1 MSARNNAPDPVPMS
15 LATVPQRGWAQD
27 HLGTMIFL
35 AVLVHALVILGVG
48 FSVDPTQQPSR
59 EPLDITW
66 VTDPEA
72 SAPEPDE
79 VIEHIATRAQ
89 AASGAGEEIRQAE
102 APEATDTGAGA
113 PAPTGAELPV
123 PEPAPLVREPLPA
136 EPEPDPEREK
146 VTARTDTQP
155 PDAPE
160 PTEPENRAS
169 VDTEERPSAATLMN
183 RGLESARA
191 APAEERQT
199 FSTRARR
206 TRYLDS
212 LAARSA
218 PEAAYL
224 QAWINKVE
232 RLGNLNYP
240 DEARRRGLSGT
251 LVLSVRLNPAGEL
264 RDVEVARSS
273 GEPVLDQAAIR
284 IVELAAPYAPFT
296 EAMREE
302 YDELVITR
310 TWAFRRDRVEP
321 IR

>member
-1 MSARNNAPDPVPMS
+1 
-15 LATVPQRGWAQD
+15 
-27 HLGTMIFL
+27 MIFL
-35 AVLVHALVILGVG
+35 AVVAHALIILGIG
-48 FSVDPTQQPSR
+48 FAVDPIEAPTR

-66 VTDPEA
+66 VTDPD
-72 SAPEPDE
+72 APPPELDAE
-79 VIEHIATRAQ
+79 VEHIATRDQ
-89 AASGAGEEIRQAE
+89 AASGEGEEIREAQAPDAE
-102 APEATDTGAGA
+102 DAGV
-113 PAPTGAELPV
+113 G
-123 PEPAPLVREPLPA
+123 
-136 EPEPDPEREK
+136 EPEPEGLDAPLPEAGPLIMDPAQPEPEPEPEQIAADTPDERAAPPEVADPEPLE
-146 VTARTDTQP
+146 A
-155 PDAPE
+155 PDAE
-160 PTEPENRAS
+160 
-169 VDTEERPSAATLMN
+169 DRPSAATLMN

-199 FSTRARR
+199 FSTRASR

-232 RLGNLNYP
+232 RLGNVNYP

-251 LVLSVRLNPAGEL
+251 LVLSVRLNPEGEL
-264 RDVEVARSS
+264 INIEVARSS

-310 TWAFRRDRVEP
+310 TWAFRRDQMEQ

>member
-1 MSARNNAPDPVPMS
+1 MTAKTTPDPSPGGAFPPESPRV
-15 LATVPQRGWAQD
+15 QD

-35 AVLVHALVILGVG
+35 AIVAHALIILGIG
-48 FSVDPTQQPSR
+48 FAVDPIESPTR

-66 VTDPEA
+66 VTDPDA
-72 SAPEPDE
+72 PPPEPE
-79 VIEHIATRAQ
+79 EAVEHIATQDQ
-89 AASGAGEEIRQAE
+89 AASGEGEEVREAQ
-102 APEATDTGAGA
+102 APEAEDAGV
-113 PAPTGAELPV
+113 G
-123 PEPAPLVREPLPA
+123 
-136 EPEPDPEREK
+136 EPEPEGLDAPLPEAGPLVMDPALPEPEPEPEQVTAEAEDDRAPPPEVADPEPLE
-146 VTARTDTQP
+146 A
-155 PDAPE
+155 PDAE
-160 PTEPENRAS
+160 
-169 VDTEERPSAATLMN
+169 DQPSAATLMN

-191 APAEERQT
+191 APADERQT
-199 FSTRARR
+199 FSTRANR

-251 LVLSVRLNPAGEL
+251 LVLSVRLNPEGEL
-264 RDVEVARSS
+264 INIEIARSS

-310 TWAFRRDRVEP
+310 TWAFRRDQMEQVR
-321 IR
+321 

>member
-1 MSARNNAPDPVPMS
+1 
-15 LATVPQRGWAQD
+15 
-27 HLGTMIFL
+27 MIFL
-35 AVLVHALVILGVG
+35 AVVAHALIILGIG
-48 FSVDPTQQPSR
+48 FAVDPIEAPTR

-66 VTDPEA
+66 VTDPD
-72 SAPEPDE
+72 APPPELDDE
-79 VIEHIATRAQ
+79 VEHIATRDQ
-89 AASGAGEEIRQAE
+89 AASGEGEEVREAQAPDAE
-102 APEATDTGAGA
+102 DAGV
-113 PAPTGAELPV
+113 G
-123 PEPAPLVREPLPA
+123 EPAPEGLDAPLPEA
-136 EPEPDPEREK
+136 GPLIMDPALPEPEPEPEQIAADTPDERATPPEVADPEPLESL
-146 VTARTDTQP
+146 
-155 PDAPE
+155 DAE
-160 PTEPENRAS
+160 
-169 VDTEERPSAATLMN
+169 DRPSAATLMN

-199 FSTRARR
+199 FSTRASR

-232 RLGNLNYP
+232 RLGNVNYP

-251 LVLSVRLNPAGEL
+251 LVLSVRLNPEGEL
-264 RDVEVARSS
+264 INIEVARSS

-310 TWAFRRDRVEP
+310 TWAFRRDQMEQ

>member
-1 MSARNNAPDPVPMS
+1 MTARPAPGAPPPEVPR
-15 LATVPQRGWAQD
+15 VQD

-35 AVLVHALVILGVG
+35 AVVAHALIILGIG
-48 FSVDPTQQPSR
+48 FVVDPVETPTRQ
-59 EPLDITW
+59 PLDITW
-66 VTDPEA
+66 VTDPDA
-72 SAPEPDE
+72 PPPEPAEE
-79 VIEHIATRAQ
+79 VEHIAAQDQ
-89 AASGAGEEIRQAE
+89 AASGEGEEIRE
-102 APEATDTGAGA
+102 ARAPDAQDAGVGDPEPEGLDAPLPEAGPLVMD
-113 PAPTGAELPV
+113 PAL
-123 PEPAPLVREPLPA
+123 PEP
-136 EPEPDPEREK
+136 EPEPDP
-146 VTARTDTQP
+146 VTAEAADERAAPPEVADP
-155 PDAPE
+155 EPLESPDA
-160 PTEPENRAS
+160 
-169 VDTEERPSAATLMN
+169 DDRPSAATLMN

-199 FSTRARR
+199 FSTRASR

-224 QAWINKVE
+224 RAWINKVE

-251 LVLSVRLNPAGEL
+251 LVLSVRLDPAGEL
-264 RDVEVARSS
+264 INIEVARSS

-296 EAMREE
+296 DAMREE

-310 TWAFRRDRVEP
+310 TWAFRRDQMEQVR
-321 IR
+321 

>member
-1 MSARNNAPDPVPMS
+1 MTANTASNA
-15 LATVPQRGWAQD
+15 LAGRPAGTSPPEAPRVQD

-35 AVLVHALVILGVG
+35 AVVAHALIILGIG
-48 FSVDPTQQPSR
+48 FAVDPIEAPTR

-66 VTDPEA
+66 VTDPD
-72 SAPEPDE
+72 APPPELDDE
-79 VIEHIATRAQ
+79 VEHIATRDQ
-89 AASGAGEEIRQAE
+89 AASGEGEE
-102 APEATDTGAGA
+102 
-113 PAPTGAELPV
+113 
-123 PEPAPLVREPLPA
+123 VREAQAPDA
-136 EPEPDPEREK
+136 EDAGIGEPEPEGLDAPLPEAGPLIMDPALPEPEPEPEQVTADTPDERATPPEVADPEPLES
-146 VTARTDTQP
+146 
-155 PDAPE
+155 PDAE
-160 PTEPENRAS
+160 
-169 VDTEERPSAATLMN
+169 DRPSAATLMN

-199 FSTRARR
+199 FSTRASR

-232 RLGNLNYP
+232 RLGNVNYP

-251 LVLSVRLNPAGEL
+251 LVLSVRLNPEGEL
-264 RDVEVARSS
+264 INIEVARSS

-310 TWAFRRDRVEP
+310 TWAFRRDQIEQ

>member
-1 MSARNNAPDPVPMS
+1 MSTGPPEDRRRDYLGAMLL
-15 LATVPQRGWAQD
+15 LALIA
-27 HLGTMIFL
+27 
-35 AVLVHALVILGVG
+35 HALLILGIG
-48 FSVDPTQQPSR
+48 FTVDPQPPQAR

-72 SAPEPDE
+72 PPPDPDE
-79 VIEHIATRAQ
+79 VERIATRDQ
-89 AASGAGEEIRQAE
+89 AASGMGEEVREAL
-102 APEATDTGAGA
+102 APEATDIGTGEPEPEGA
-113 PAPTGAELPV
+113 DLPLPDPGPLV
-123 PEPAPLVREPLPA
+123 MEPAPPQP
-136 EPEPDPEREK
+136 EPEAETLTTEAEAPD
-146 VTARTDTQP
+146 A
-155 PDAPE
+155 APE
-160 PTEPENRAS
+160 PTPDPEPLETPQAEQRPTAAS
-169 VDTEERPSAATLMN
+169 LMN
-183 RGLESARA
+183 RGLETARA
-191 APAEERQT
+191 AEASERQA
-199 FSTRARR
+199 FSTRATR

-251 LVLSVRLNPAGEL
+251 LVLSVRLNPEGEL
-264 RDVEVARSS
+264 LNIEVARSS

-296 EAMREE
+296 EAMREK

-310 TWAFRRDRVEP
+310 TWAFRRDRVEQ

>member
-1 MSARNNAPDPVPMS
+1 
-15 LATVPQRGWAQD
+15 
-27 HLGTMIFL
+27 MIFL
-35 AVLVHALVILGVG
+35 AVVAHALIILGIG
-48 FSVDPTQQPSR
+48 FAVDPIEAPTR

-66 VTDPEA
+66 VTDPD
-72 SAPEPDE
+72 APPPELDDE
-79 VIEHIATRAQ
+79 VEHIATRDQ
-89 AASGAGEEIRQAE
+89 AASGEGEGVREAQAPDAEDAGV
-102 APEATDTGAGA
+102 G
-113 PAPTGAELPV
+113 
-123 PEPAPLVREPLPA
+123 EPAPEGLDAPLPEA
-136 EPEPDPEREK
+136 GPLIMDPALPEPEPEPEQIAADTPDERATPPEVADPEPLESL
-146 VTARTDTQP
+146 
-155 PDAPE
+155 DAE
-160 PTEPENRAS
+160 
-169 VDTEERPSAATLMN
+169 DRPSAATLMN

-199 FSTRARR
+199 FSTRASR

-232 RLGNLNYP
+232 RLGNVNYP

-251 LVLSVRLNPAGEL
+251 LVLSVRLNPEGEL
-264 RDVEVARSS
+264 INIEVARSS
-273 GEPVLDQAAIR
+273 GEPVLDQAAIL

-310 TWAFRRDRVEP
+310 TWAFRRDQMEQ

>member
-1 MSARNNAPDPVPMS
+1 MTANTASNA
-15 LATVPQRGWAQD
+15 LAGRPAGTPPPEAPRVQD

-35 AVLVHALVILGVG
+35 AVVAHALIILGIG
-48 FSVDPTQQPSR
+48 FAVDPIEAPTR

-66 VTDPEA
+66 VTDPD
-72 SAPEPDE
+72 APPPELDDE
-79 VIEHIATRAQ
+79 VEHIATRDQ
-89 AASGAGEEIRQAE
+89 AASGEGEE
-102 APEATDTGAGA
+102 
-113 PAPTGAELPV
+113 
-123 PEPAPLVREPLPA
+123 VREAQAPDA
-136 EPEPDPEREK
+136 EDAGIGEPEPEPEQVTADTPDERATPPEVADPEPLE
-146 VTARTDTQP
+146 A
-155 PDAPE
+155 PDAE
-160 PTEPENRAS
+160 
-169 VDTEERPSAATLMN
+169 DRPSAATLMN

-199 FSTRARR
+199 FSTRASR

-232 RLGNLNYP
+232 RLGNVNYP

-251 LVLSVRLNPAGEL
+251 LVLSVRLNPEGEL
-264 RDVEVARSS
+264 INIEVARSS

-310 TWAFRRDRVEP
+310 TWAFRRDQIEQ

>member
-1 MSARNNAPDPVPMS
+1 
-15 LATVPQRGWAQD
+15 
-27 HLGTMIFL
+27 MIFL
-35 AVLVHALVILGVG
+35 AVMAHALIILGIG
-48 FSVDPTQQPSR
+48 FAVDAIDPPAR

-66 VTDPEA
+66 VTDPD
-72 SAPEPDE
+72 APPPELDDS
-79 VIEHIATRAQ
+79 VEHIATQDQ
-89 AASGAGEEIRQAE
+89 AASGEGDEAREAQAPDADDAGVGEPEPEGLEAPLPEAAQPLLEPTPAAPEPEPEQVTAETRDEAAVAPELAEPEPLE
-102 APEATDTGAGA
+102 APEA
-113 PAPTGAELPV
+113 E
-123 PEPAPLVREPLPA
+123 
-136 EPEPDPEREK
+136 
-146 VTARTDTQP
+146 
-155 PDAPE
+155 DA
-160 PTEPENRAS
+160 
-169 VDTEERPSAATLMN
+169 PSAAALMN

-199 FSTRARR
+199 FSTRATR

-251 LVLSVRLNPAGEL
+251 LVLSVRLNPEGEL
-264 RDVEVARSS
+264 IDIQVARSS

-296 EAMREE
+296 DAMREQ

-310 TWAFRRDRVEP
+310 TWAFRRDQMEQVR
-321 IR
+321 

>member
-1 MSARNNAPDPVPMS
+1 
-15 LATVPQRGWAQD
+15 
-27 HLGTMIFL
+27 MIFL
-35 AVLVHALVILGVG
+35 AVVAHALIILGIG
-48 FSVDPTQQPSR
+48 FAVDPIEAPTR

-66 VTDPEA
+66 VTDPD
-72 SAPEPDE
+72 APPPERDE
-79 VIEHIATRAQ
+79 EVEHIATRDQ
-89 AASGAGEEIRQAE
+89 AASGEGEEVREAQAPDAE
-102 APEATDTGAGA
+102 DAGV
-113 PAPTGAELPV
+113 G
-123 PEPAPLVREPLPA
+123 EPAPEGLDAPLPEA
-136 EPEPDPEREK
+136 GPLIMDPALPEPEPEPDQ
-146 VTARTDTQP
+146 VTADTRDERAAP
-155 PDAPE
+155 PEVADPEPLESPDAE
-160 PTEPENRAS
+160 
-169 VDTEERPSAATLMN
+169 DRPSAATLMN

-199 FSTRARR
+199 FSTRASR

-232 RLGNLNYP
+232 RLGNVNYP

-251 LVLSVRLNPAGEL
+251 LVLSVRLNPEGEL
-264 RDVEVARSS
+264 INIEVARSS

-310 TWAFRRDRVEP
+310 TWAFRRDQMEQ

>member
-1 MSARNNAPDPVPMS
+1 MLL
-15 LATVPQRGWAQD
+15 LALIA
-27 HLGTMIFL
+27 
-35 AVLVHALVILGVG
+35 HALLILGVG
-48 FSVDPTQQPSR
+48 FTVDPQPPASR

-66 VTDPEA
+66 VADPEA
-72 SAPEPDE
+72 PPPEPDE
-79 VIEHIATRAQ
+79 VERIATRDQ
-89 AASGAGEEIRQAE
+89 SASGAGEEVREALAPEAADTGTGDPEPEGADLPLPDPGPLVMDPAPPRPEPEAETLTAEAE
-102 APEATDTGAGA
+102 APDAA
-113 PAPTGAELPV
+113 P
-123 PEPAPLVREPLPA
+123 
-136 EPEPDPEREK
+136 EPEPE
-146 VTARTDTQP
+146 
-155 PDAPE
+155 PE
-160 PTEPENRAS
+160 PLEAPRA
-169 VDTEERPSAATLMN
+169 EQRPTAATLMN
-183 RGLESARA
+183 RGLETARA
-191 APAEERQT
+191 AEAPERQT
-199 FSTRARR
+199 FSARATR

-251 LVLSVRLNPAGEL
+251 LVLSVRLNPEGEL
-264 RDVEVARSS
+264 LNIEVARSS

-296 EAMREE
+296 GAMREE

-310 TWAFRRDRVEP
+310 TWAFRRDRVEQ

>member
-1 MSARNNAPDPVPMS
+1 MTSPATPGAPPPES
-15 LATVPQRGWAQD
+15 PRAQD

-35 AVLVHALVILGVG
+35 AVVAHALIILGIG
-48 FSVDPTQQPSR
+48 FAVDPIESPTR

-66 VTDPEA
+66 VTDPD
-72 SAPEPDE
+72 APPPELDE
-79 VIEHIATRAQ
+79 EIEHIATEDQ
-89 AASGAGEEIRQAE
+89 AASGEGEEVQEAR
-102 APEATDTGAGA
+102 APEAEDAGV
-113 PAPTGAELPV
+113 GE
-123 PEPAPLVREPLPA
+123 PEPEGLDAPLPEAGPLVMDPAQPEPEPEPDQVTADTPDERAAPPKVA
-136 EPEPDPEREK
+136 EPEPLE
-146 VTARTDTQP
+146 T
-155 PDAPE
+155 PDAE
-160 PTEPENRAS
+160 
-169 VDTEERPSAATLMN
+169 DRPSAATLMN

-199 FSTRARR
+199 FSTRASR
-206 TRYLDS
+206 TRYLDT

-251 LVLSVRLNPAGEL
+251 LVLSVRINPEGEL
-264 RDVEVARSS
+264 LDIEVARSS

-296 EAMREE
+296 DAMREE

-310 TWAFRRDRVEP
+310 TWAFRRDQMEQ

>member
-1 MSARNNAPDPVPMS
+1 MNARTAPVPTS

-48 FSVDPTQQPSR
+48 FSVDPVEQSSR

-72 SAPEPDE
+72 PAPEPDE
-79 VIEHIATRAQ
+79 AIEHIATREQ
-89 AASGAGEEIRQAE
+89 AASGEGEEPRQAE

-113 PAPTGAELPV
+113 PEPAGAELPL
-123 PEPAPLVREPLPA
+123 PEAAPRVMEPLPTEP
-136 EPEPDPEREK
+136 EPEPDPEPEK
-146 VTARTDTQP
+146 ITARTETKP
-155 PDAPE
+155 ADAPK
-160 PTEPENRAS
+160 PTEPEPRES
-169 VDTEERPSAATLMN
+169 VDTKERPSAATLMN

-251 LVLSVRLNPAGEL
+251 LVLSVRLNPKGEL
-264 RDVEVARSS
+264 LDIEVARSS

-284 IVELAAPYAPFT
+284 IVKLAAPYAPFT

-310 TWAFRRDRVEP
+310 TWAFRRDRVEQV
-321 IR
+321 R

>member
-1 MSARNNAPDPVPMS
+1 
-15 LATVPQRGWAQD
+15 
-27 HLGTMIFL
+27 MIFL
-35 AVLVHALVILGVG
+35 AVIAHALIILGIG
-48 FSVDPTQQPSR
+48 FAVDPIETPTR

-66 VTDPEA
+66 ITDPDA
-72 SAPEPDE
+72 PPPEPDAE
-79 VIEHIATRAQ
+79 VEHMATRDQ
-89 AASGAGEEIRQAE
+89 AASGEGEEIREAQAPDAE
-102 APEATDTGAGA
+102 DAGV
-113 PAPTGAELPV
+113 G
-123 PEPAPLVREPLPA
+123 
-136 EPEPDPEREK
+136 EPEPEGLDAPLPEAGPLVMDPALPEPEPEPEQVTAETPDERAAPPEVADPEPLES
-146 VTARTDTQP
+146 
-155 PDAPE
+155 PDAE
-160 PTEPENRAS
+160 
-169 VDTEERPSAATLMN
+169 DRPSAATLMN

-199 FSTRARR
+199 FSTRASR

-224 QAWINKVE
+224 QAWINKVQ
-232 RLGNLNYP
+232 RLGNVNYP

-251 LVLSVRLNPAGEL
+251 LVLSVRLNPEGEL
-264 RDVEVARSS
+264 INIEVARSS

-310 TWAFRRDRVEP
+310 TWAFRRDQMEQ